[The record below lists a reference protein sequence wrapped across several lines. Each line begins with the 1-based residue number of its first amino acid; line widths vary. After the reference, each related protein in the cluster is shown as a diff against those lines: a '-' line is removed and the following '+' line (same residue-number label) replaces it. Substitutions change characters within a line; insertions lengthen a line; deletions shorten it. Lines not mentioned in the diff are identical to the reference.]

1 MIRLKR
7 QLKMIVIGTLVM
19 MFVYYLS
26 QFKIPDESVLLDEY
40 LEQETKEV
48 DEVVPEEIQEPI
60 YYLVDVKGQVSQPG
74 VYEVESTLR
83 IHEVIRLAGGFLET
97 ANVEAMNLAQKI
109 KDEMVIYVPHLDD
122 EIPTDV
128 EQTWSET
135 NETNSKVSLNDA
147 TEAELQTLP
156 GIGPSKAAAIVNYR
170 EETGSFQSIDEL
182 VNVSGIGE
190 KTLEKLREYIEL

>member
-40 LEQETKEV
+40 LEQETQEV
-48 DEVVPEEIQEPI
+48 DEVVTEEIQEPI

>member
-83 IHEVIRLAGGFLET
+83 IHAVIRLAGGFLET

>member
-1 MIRLKR
+1 
-7 QLKMIVIGTLVM
+7 
-19 MFVYYLS
+19 
-26 QFKIPDESVLLDEY
+26 
-40 LEQETKEV
+40 
-48 DEVVPEEIQEPI
+48 
-60 YYLVDVKGQVSQPG
+60 
-74 VYEVESTLR
+74 
-83 IHEVIRLAGGFLET
+83 
-97 ANVEAMNLAQKI
+97 
-109 KDEMVIYVPHLDD
+109 MVIYVPHLDD

>member
-7 QLKMIVIGTLVM
+7 QLKMIAIATLVM
-19 MFVYYLS
+19 VFVYYLS
-26 QFKIPDESVLLDEY
+26 QFKTPDESVLLDEY

-48 DEVVPEEIQEPI
+48 DEVVPEEIQETI

-83 IHEVIRLAGGFLET
+83 IHEVIGLAGGFLET
-97 ANVEAMNLAQKI
+97 ANIEAMNLAQKI

>member
-26 QFKIPDESVLLDEY
+26 QFKTPDESVLLDEY
-40 LEQETKEV
+40 LEQETQEV

>member
-26 QFKIPDESVLLDEY
+26 QFKTPDESVLLDEY

>member
-97 ANVEAMNLAQKI
+97 ANVEAMNLAK
-109 KDEMVIYVPHLDD
+109 
-122 EIPTDV
+122 
-128 EQTWSET
+128 
-135 NETNSKVSLNDA
+135 
-147 TEAELQTLP
+147 
-156 GIGPSKAAAIVNYR
+156 
-170 EETGSFQSIDEL
+170 
-182 VNVSGIGE
+182 
-190 KTLEKLREYIEL
+190 KLKMKW

>member
-26 QFKIPDESVLLDEY
+26 QFKTPDEYVLLDEY

-48 DEVVPEEIQEPI
+48 DEIVPEEIQEPI

>member
-7 QLKMIVIGTLVM
+7 QLKMIAIATLVM

-26 QFKIPDESVLLDEY
+26 QFKTPDESVLLDEY
-40 LEQETKEV
+40 LEQETQEV